1 LRALNRRYRLLSRHR
16 SKLLF
21 QSLYALG
28 VSFIVFLLMAA
39 LLDDPLLGLLT
50 SLAGFVYVM
59 AFLRL
64 CTHAKP
70 LRMTLTP
77 T

>member
-1 LRALNRRYRLLSRHR
+1 
-16 SKLLF
+16 
-21 QSLYALG
+21 